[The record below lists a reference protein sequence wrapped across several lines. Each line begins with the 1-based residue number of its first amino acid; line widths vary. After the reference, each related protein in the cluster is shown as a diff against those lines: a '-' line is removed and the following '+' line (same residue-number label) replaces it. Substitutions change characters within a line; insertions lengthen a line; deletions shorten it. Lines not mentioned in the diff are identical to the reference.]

1 MIEDARPKLIE
12 IVSKPLV
19 SVVLPVYN
27 GEEYLVDAINSILA
41 QTFTDFELLLI
52 DDGSTDGSPKILHAY
67 EQRDPRVRVI
77 VRENRGL
84 VTTLN
89 EAVDIAR
96 GKWVARMDQDDIALP
111 HRLKCQLEWLKTT
124 GADISGSWV
133 RRFGSSDK
141 RVIKFHQADEAIKIE
156 ILFCSPFAHP
166 AVMMRTELVKNLRYD
181 IACEKAEDYDLW
193 ERAAEAGW
201 KMTNVQQVLLMY
213 RVHAKQISS
222 KAATSQQQVSLQ
234 IQRRYWEHFSKIKQ
248 LDLRRFDEVLKIR
261 ESVES
266 LPNMD
271 IVDSVLTCLIQRCD
285 GEARDVILNHITRLY
300 YLAAADCPDIVK
312 RWGNFFPNAGLRET
326 LLAKGKLWLLSR
338 FHIRPETR
346 LFKLFKKLSVFRLS
360 F

>member
-1 MIEDARPKLIE
+1 MIEDVKSQLIE
-12 IVSKPLV
+12 NISKPLV

-27 GEEYLVDAINSILA
+27 GEEHLADAINSILS
-41 QTFTDFELLLI
+41 QTFSDFELILI
-52 DDGSTDGSPKILHAY
+52 DDGSTDGSPKILQAY
-67 EQRDPRVRVI
+67 KQSDPRVRVI

-96 GKWVARMDQDDIALP
+96 GKWIARMDQDDIALP
-111 HRLKCQLEWLKTT
+111 HRLKCQLEWLETT

-141 RVIKFHQADEAIKIE
+141 RVIKLRQTDEAIKIE

-166 AVMMRTELVKNLRYD
+166 AVMMRTELVKQLRYD

-213 RVHAKQISS
+213 RVHATQISS
-222 KAATSQQQVSLQ
+222 KAAISQQQVSLQ
-234 IQRRYWEHFSKIKQ
+234 IQRRYWEHFAKIKQ
-248 LDLRRFDEVLKIR
+248 MDLRGFDEVLKIR
-261 ESVES
+261 ESAES

-271 IVDSVLTCLIQRCD
+271 LVDAVLANLIQRCD
-285 GEARDVILNHITRLY
+285 GEARDSILNHTARLY
-300 YLAAADCPDIVK
+300 YLAAADCPDIVN
-312 RWGNFFPNAGLRET
+312 RWGKFFSDSGLRET
-326 LLAKGKLWLLSR
+326 LLTKGKLWLLNR
-338 FHIRPETR
+338 LQIRPGSG
-346 LFKLFKKLSVFRLS
+346 LFKLLKRLYLFRISL
-360 F
+360 

>member
-1 MIEDARPKLIE
+1 MIQDAMPRLIE
-12 IVSKPLV
+12 NGSKPLV

-27 GEEYLVDAINSILA
+27 GEEYLADAINSILA
-41 QTFTDFELLLI
+41 QTFSDFELILI

-89 EAVDIAR
+89 DAIDIAR
-96 GKWVARMDQDDIALP
+96 GKWIARMDQDDIALP
-111 HRLKCQLEWLKTT
+111 HRLKCQLEWLETT

-141 RVIKFHQADEAIKIE
+141 RLIRVRQTDEAIKIE

-166 AVMMRTELVKNLRYD
+166 AVMMRAELVKHLRYD

-213 RVHAKQISS
+213 RVHATQISS
-222 KAATSQQQVSLQ
+222 KAAMSQQQVSLQ
-234 IQRRYWEHFSKIKQ
+234 IQRRYWEHFAKIKQ
-248 LDLRRFDEVLKIR
+248 LDLRGFDEVLKIR
-261 ESVES
+261 KSAES

-271 IVDSVLTCLIQRCD
+271 SVDAILASLIERCE
-285 GEARDVILNHITRLY
+285 GEAKDVLLNHITRLY
-300 YLAAADCPDIVK
+300 YMAASDCPDIIK
-312 RWGNFFPNAGLRET
+312 RWGKFFPDAGLLET
-326 LLAKGKLWLLSR
+326 FMTKVKLWFLYYFR
-338 FHIRPETR
+338 INPESS
-346 LFKLFKKLSVFRLS
+346 LFKILKKIYFFSL
-360 F
+360 